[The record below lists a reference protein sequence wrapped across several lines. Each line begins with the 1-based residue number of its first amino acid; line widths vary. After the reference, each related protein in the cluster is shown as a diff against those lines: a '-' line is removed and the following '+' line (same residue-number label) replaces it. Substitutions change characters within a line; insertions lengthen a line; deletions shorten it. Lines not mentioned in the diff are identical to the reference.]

1 MFEFAHRVGNQAG
14 RPRFRFEQE
23 TELKTIIG
31 LRWWIIALVCA
42 GTIVNYLS
50 RNALGVMA
58 PELKTLLHMNTQQY
72 SYVVG
77 AFQIGYTIMQPVCGL
92 VIDLIGLRLGFALFA
107 CLWSATGML
116 HGLASGW
123 LSLAALR
130 GLMGLSE
137 AVAIPAGMK
146 VVAEW
151 FPNRE
156 KSVAVGYFNAG
167 TSLGSLLAPPLVVF
181 LSLRYGWQSAFA
193 VTGALG
199 FVWAA
204 VWYLFYR
211 APTDHARIGD
221 NERAAIIEGQ
231 TPVAAHAQ
239 DRRRIREVLGTR
251 RFWAIAQARFFAEPA
266 WQTFSFW
273 IPLYLATERHMD
285 LKQIA
290 LFAWLPFLAADVGGL
305 FGGYLSPFLM
315 KRLRVPLIWSRV
327 AGVVLGA
334 FMMIGPAC
342 IGLVASPYQA
352 IALFC
357 VGGFAHQ
364 MISALVNTLAADVF
378 EPGEVGTAAGFAG
391 VAAWIGGLGF
401 SLMVG
406 ALADKIGYTPLFG
419 ALGAFDLIGAT
430 LLVILM
436 RGVSR
441 DARLHRVENGASS
454 AA

>member
-1 MFEFAHRVGNQAG
+1 M
-14 RPRFRFEQE
+14 
-23 TELKTIIG
+23 KTIAG

-50 RNALGVMA
+50 RNSLGVMA
-58 PELKTLLHMNTQQY
+58 PELMKLLHMSTQQY

-77 AFQIGYTIMQPVCGL
+77 AFQIGYTVMQPVCGL
-92 VIDLIGLRLGFALFA
+92 IIDLIGLRLGFALFA
-107 CLWSATGML
+107 CLWSFTGVF
-116 HGLASGW
+116 HGLAGGW

-151 FPNRE
+151 FPDRE

-199 FVWAA
+199 FFWAA
-204 VWYLFYR
+204 AWYLLYR
-211 APTDHARIGD
+211 SPADHTRISEA
-221 NERAAIIEGQ
+221 ERDTISRGQ
-231 TPVAAHAQ
+231 TPAAP
-239 DRRRIREVLGTR
+239 RRRSVREVLSTR
-251 RFWAIAQARFFAEPA
+251 HFWAIAQARFFAEPA

-273 IPLYLATERHMD
+273 IPLYLATQRHMD

-290 LFAWLPFLAADVGGL
+290 LFAWLPFLAADLGGL

-315 KRLRVPLIWSRV
+315 KHLRMPLIRSRIT
-327 AGVVLGA
+327 GVVLGA
-334 FMMIGPAC
+334 LMMLGSAS

-378 EPGEVGTAAGFAG
+378 DPSEVGTVAGFAG
-391 VAAWIGGLGF
+391 MAAWIGGLGF
-401 SLMVG
+401 SLLVG
-406 ALADKIGYTPLFG
+406 ALADSIGYTPLFG

-430 LLVILM
+430 LLIVLM
-436 RGVSR
+436 RGASR
-441 DARLHRVENGASS
+441 DAQPHPARSNTGTTA
-454 AA
+454 

>member
-1 MFEFAHRVGNQAG
+1 
-14 RPRFRFEQE
+14 
-23 TELKTIIG
+23 LKTIIG
-31 LRWWIIALVCA
+31 LRWWIIALVCV

-58 PELKTLLHMNTQQY
+58 PELMQLLHMSTQQY

-77 AFQIGYTIMQPVCGL
+77 AFQVGYMLMQPVCGL
-92 VIDLIGLRLGFALFA
+92 IIDLIGLRLGFALFA
-107 CLWSATGML
+107 CLWSMVGVL
-116 HGLASGW
+116 HGFASGW

-204 VWYLFYR
+204 AWYVLYR
-211 APTDHARIGD
+211 SPADHARISAA
-221 NERAAIIEGQ
+221 ERDTIVGGQ
-231 TPVAAHAQ
+231 TRGAPQ
-239 DRRRIREVLGTR
+239 RRSIREVLRTR

-273 IPLYLATERHMD
+273 IPLYLATQRHMD

-290 LFAWLPFLAADVGGL
+290 LFAWLPFLAADLGGL

-315 KRLRVPLIWSRV
+315 KYLRMPLVWSRV

-342 IGLVASPYQA
+342 IGLVASPYEA

-378 EPGEVGTAAGFAG
+378 DPSEVGTVAGFAG
-391 VAAWIGGLGF
+391 MSAWVGGLGF
-401 SLMVG
+401 SLLVG
-406 ALADKIGYTPLFG
+406 ALADSIGYGPLFG
-419 ALGAFDLIGAT
+419 ALGAFDLIGAA

-441 DARLHRVENGASS
+441 DAPAGQLDSGAST

>member
-1 MFEFAHRVGNQAG
+1 M
-14 RPRFRFEQE
+14 
-23 TELKTIIG
+23 LKTVIG
-31 LRWWIIALVCA
+31 LRWWIIALVCV

-58 PELKTLLHMNTQQY
+58 AELKPLLNMSTQQY

-92 VIDLIGLRLGFALFA
+92 IIDVIGLRLGFALFA
-107 CLWSATGML
+107 CLWSATGMA
-116 HGLASGW
+116 HGLVSGW
-123 LSLAALR
+123 MSLAALR

-167 TSLGSLLAPPLVVF
+167 TSLGSLFAPPLVVF
-181 LSLRYGWQSAFA
+181 LSLRFGWQSAFA
-193 VTGALG
+193 VTGAMG

-204 VWYLFYR
+204 FWYWLYR
-211 APTDHARIGD
+211 SPADHPRISEK
-221 NERAAIIEGQ
+221 ERATIAAGQ
-231 TPVAAHAQ
+231 TPHPKHGEK
-239 DRRRIREVLGTR
+239 RRIREVLGTR

-290 LFAWLPFLAADVGGL
+290 MFAWLPFLAADLGGL

-315 KRLRVPLIWSRV
+315 KRFRVPLIASRIT
-327 AGVVLGA
+327 GVVLGA

-342 IGLVASPYQA
+342 IGLVASPYEA

-391 VAAWIGGLGF
+391 MAAWIGGLGF
-401 SLMVG
+401 SLIVG
-406 ALADKIGYTPLFG
+406 ALADTVGYGPLFI
-419 ALGAFDLIGAT
+419 ALGAFDLIGAF
-430 LLVILM
+430 LLVVLM
-436 RGVSR
+436 RGVKG
-441 DARLHRVENGASS
+441 DARLQSVPN
-454 AA
+454 

>member
-1 MFEFAHRVGNQAG
+1 M
-14 RPRFRFEQE
+14 
-23 TELKTIIG
+23 KTIAG

-50 RNALGVMA
+50 RNSLGVMA
-58 PELKTLLHMNTQQY
+58 PQLMGLLHMSTRQY

-77 AFQIGYTIMQPVCGL
+77 AFQIGYTVMQPVCGL
-92 VIDLIGLRLGFALFA
+92 IIDLIGLRLGFALFA
-107 CLWSATGML
+107 CLWSLTGVF
-116 HGLASGW
+116 HGLAGGW

-151 FPNRE
+151 FPDRE

-199 FVWAA
+199 FFWAA
-204 VWYLFYR
+204 AWYLLYR
-211 APTDHARIGD
+211 SPADHTRLGETERDAISRGQAPLA
-221 NERAAIIEGQ
+221 
-231 TPVAAHAQ
+231 P
-239 DRRRIREVLGTR
+239 RRRSVREVLRTR

-273 IPLYLATERHMD
+273 IPLYLATQRHMD

-290 LFAWLPFLAADVGGL
+290 LFAWLPFLAADLGGL

-315 KRLRVPLIWSRV
+315 KHLRMPLIRSRIT
-327 AGVVLGA
+327 GVVLGA
-334 FMMIGPAC
+334 LMMLGPAS

-378 EPGEVGTAAGFAG
+378 DPSEVGTVAGFAG
-391 VAAWIGGLGF
+391 MAAWIGGLGF
-401 SLMVG
+401 SLLVG
-406 ALADKIGYTPLFG
+406 ALADSIGYTPLFG

-430 LLVILM
+430 LLIVLM
-436 RGVSR
+436 RGASR
-441 DARLHRVENGASS
+441 DAQPHPARSNTGTIA
-454 AA
+454 

>member
-1 MFEFAHRVGNQAG
+1 
-14 RPRFRFEQE
+14 
-23 TELKTIIG
+23 LKRTITG

-50 RNALGVMA
+50 RNSLGVLA
-58 PELKTLLHMNTQQY
+58 PELKTLLHMSTQQY
-72 SYVVG
+72 SYVVA
-77 AFQIGYTIMQPVCGL
+77 AFQVGYTIMQPVCGL
-92 VIDLIGLRLGFALFA
+92 IIDLIGLRIGFAVFA
-107 CLWSATGML
+107 CLWSLVGCL
-116 HGLASGW
+116 HGFASGW
-123 LSLAALR
+123 ISLAALR

-151 FPNRE
+151 FPNKE

-181 LSLRYGWQSAFA
+181 LSLHYGWRSAFA
-193 VTGALG
+193 VTGAMG
-199 FVWAA
+199 FFWAA
-204 VWYLFYR
+204 AWFLFYR
-211 APTDHARIGD
+211 SPADHARISD
-221 NERAAIIEGQ
+221 KERDAIFSGQ
-231 TPVAAHAQ
+231 SAIGIDAGK
-239 DRRRIREVLGTR
+239 RGIRSVLGTR

-273 IPLYLATERHMD
+273 IPLYLVTERHMD
-285 LKQIA
+285 LKEIA
-290 LFAWLPFLAADVGGL
+290 LFAWLPFLAADLGGL

-315 KRLRVPLIWSRV
+315 KHLRVPLIWSRI

-334 FMMIGPAC
+334 VMMIGPAC

-364 MISALVNTLAADVF
+364 MISALVNTLSADVF
-378 EPGEVGTAAGFAG
+378 EPGEVGTASGFAG
-391 VAAWIGGLGF
+391 MAAWTGGLGF
-401 SLMVG
+401 SLLVG
-406 ALADKIGYTPLFG
+406 ALADSIGYKPLFA

-436 RGVSR
+436 RGQTR
-441 DARLHRVENGASS
+441 EPGLKTA
-454 AA
+454 

>member
-1 MFEFAHRVGNQAG
+1 M
-14 RPRFRFEQE
+14 E
-23 TELKTIIG
+23 TQILKTVIG

-58 PELKTLLHMNTQQY
+58 AELKTLMNMSTQQY

-77 AFQIGYTIMQPVCGL
+77 AFQVGYTIMQPVCGL
-92 VIDLIGLRLGFALFA
+92 IIDVIGLRLGFALFA
-107 CLWSATGML
+107 CLWSATGIA
-116 HGLASGW
+116 HAFAAGW
-123 LSLAALR
+123 MSLAALR

-181 LSLRYGWQSAFA
+181 LSLRYGWQSAFV
-193 VTGALG
+193 VTGAMG
-199 FVWAA
+199 FIWAA
-204 VWYLFYR
+204 FWYWLYR
-211 APTDHARIGD
+211 APGEHPRISKQEHG
-221 NERAAIIEGQ
+221 AIVDGQ
-231 TPVAAHAQ
+231 TPLAHRSQ
-239 DRRRIREVLGTR
+239 GKRRISEVLGTR

-285 LKQIA
+285 LKHIA
-290 LFAWLPFLAADVGGL
+290 MFAWLPFLAADLGGL

-315 KRLRVPLIWSRV
+315 KRFRLPLVASRI

-342 IGLVASPYQA
+342 IGLVASPYEA

-364 MISALVNTLAADVF
+364 MISALVNTLTADVF

-391 VAAWIGGLGF
+391 MAAWIGGLGF
-401 SLMVG
+401 SLVVG
-406 ALADKIGYTPLFG
+406 ALADSIGYTPLFA
-419 ALGAFDLIGAT
+419 ALGAFDLIGAA
-430 LLVILM
+430 LLIVLM
-436 RGVSR
+436 RGVKS
-441 DARLHRVENGASS
+441 DANPRETAQS

>member
-1 MFEFAHRVGNQAG
+1 
-14 RPRFRFEQE
+14 
-23 TELKTIIG
+23 LKRTITG

-50 RNALGVMA
+50 RNSLGVLA
-58 PELKTLLHMNTQQY
+58 PELKTLLHMSTQQY
-72 SYVVG
+72 SYVVA
-77 AFQIGYTIMQPVCGL
+77 AFQVGYTIMQPVCGL
-92 VIDLIGLRLGFALFA
+92 IIDLIGLRIGFAIFA
-107 CLWSATGML
+107 CLWSLVGCL
-116 HGLASGW
+116 HGFANGW
-123 LSLAALR
+123 MSLAALR

-151 FPNRE
+151 FPNKE

-181 LSLRYGWQSAFA
+181 LSLHYGWRSAFA

-199 FVWAA
+199 FFWAA
-204 VWYLFYR
+204 AWFLFYR
-211 APTDHARIGD
+211 SPAEHTRISD
-221 NERAAIIEGQ
+221 NERDTILLGQSAIGIG
-231 TPVAAHAQ
+231 TGK
-239 DRRRIREVLGTR
+239 RGLRSVLGTR

-273 IPLYLATERHMD
+273 IPLYLVTERHMD
-285 LKQIA
+285 LKEIA
-290 LFAWLPFLAADVGGL
+290 LFAWLPFLAADLGGL

-315 KRLRVPLIWSRV
+315 KHLRVPLIWSRI

-334 FMMIGPAC
+334 VMMIGPAC
-342 IGLVASPYQA
+342 IGFVASPYQA

-364 MISALVNTLAADVF
+364 MISALVNTLSADVF
-378 EPGEVGTAAGFAG
+378 EPGEVGTASGFAG
-391 VAAWIGGLGF
+391 MAAWIGGLGF
-401 SLMVG
+401 SLLVG
-406 ALADKIGYTPLFG
+406 ALADSIGYKPLFA

-436 RGVSR
+436 RGQTREPGVKT
-441 DARLHRVENGASS
+441 ALPV
-454 AA
+454 

>member
-1 MFEFAHRVGNQAG
+1 
-14 RPRFRFEQE
+14 
-23 TELKTIIG
+23 LKTIAG
-31 LRWWIIALVCA
+31 LRWWIIALVCL

-58 PELKTLLHMNTQQY
+58 AELKTLMNMSTQQY

-77 AFQIGYTIMQPVCGL
+77 AFQIGYTVMQPVCGL
-92 VIDLIGLRLGFALFA
+92 IIDIIGLRLGFALFA
-107 CLWSATGML
+107 CLWSATGVAHAFAGSWM
-116 HGLASGW
+116 
-123 LSLAALR
+123 SLAAMR

-146 VVAEW
+146 AVAEW

-167 TSLGSLLAPPLVVF
+167 TSLGSLFAPPLVVF
-181 LSLRYGWQSAFA
+181 LSLRYGWQSAFV
-193 VTGALG
+193 VTGAMG

-204 VWYLFYR
+204 LWYWLYR
-211 APTDHARIGD
+211 SPEQHHRISRKELSFIKD
-221 NERAAIIEGQ
+221 GQ
-231 TPVAAHAQ
+231 STAGTGAH
-239 DRRRIREVLGTR
+239 DKRRIREVLGTR

-290 LFAWLPFLAADVGGL
+290 MFAWLPFLAADLGGL

-315 KRLRVPLIWSRV
+315 KRFRVPLVWSRV

-342 IGLVASPYQA
+342 IGLVASPYEA

-391 VAAWIGGLGF
+391 MAAWIAGLSF
-401 SLMVG
+401 SLVVG
-406 ALADKIGYTPLFG
+406 ALADSIGYAPLFG
-419 ALGAFDLIGAT
+419 ALGAFDLIGAV

-436 RGVSR
+436 RGVSVGEPHPTTE
-441 DARLHRVENGASS
+441 ARS
-454 AA
+454 A

>member
-1 MFEFAHRVGNQAG
+1 M
-14 RPRFRFEQE
+14 
-23 TELKTIIG
+23 KTVIG

-58 PELKTLLHMNTQQY
+58 AELKTLMNMSTQQY
-72 SYVVG
+72 SYVVA
-77 AFQIGYTIMQPVCGL
+77 AFQVGYTIMQPVCGL
-92 VIDLIGLRLGFALFA
+92 VIDVIGLRLGFALFA
-107 CLWSATGML
+107 CLWSATGIA
-116 HGLASGW
+116 HAFATGW
-123 LSLAALR
+123 ISLAALR

-167 TSLGSLLAPPLVVF
+167 TSLGSLFAPPLVVF
-181 LSLRYGWQSAFA
+181 LSLRYGWQSAFV
-193 VTGALG
+193 VTGAMG

-204 VWYLFYR
+204 FWYWLYR
-211 APTDHARIGD
+211 APGEHPRIG
-221 NERAAIIEGQ
+221 EKEHRAIVDGQ
-231 TPVAAHAQ
+231 TPVAQ
-239 DRRRIREVLGTR
+239 RSQGQRRIREVLGTR

-285 LKQIA
+285 LKHIA
-290 LFAWLPFLAADVGGL
+290 MFAWLPFLAADLGGL

-315 KRLRVPLIWSRV
+315 KRFRLPLVASRI

-342 IGLVASPYQA
+342 IGLVASPYEA

-391 VAAWIGGLGF
+391 MAAWIGGLGF
-401 SLMVG
+401 SLVVG
-406 ALADKIGYTPLFG
+406 ALADSIGYTPLFA
-419 ALGAFDLIGAT
+419 ALGAFDLIGAA
-430 LLVILM
+430 LLIVLM
-436 RGVSR
+436 RGVKG
-441 DARLHRVENGASS
+441 DADPRGTAHE

>member
-1 MFEFAHRVGNQAG
+1 M
-14 RPRFRFEQE
+14 
-23 TELKTIIG
+23 KTIAG

-50 RNALGVMA
+50 RNSLGVMA
-58 PELKTLLHMNTQQY
+58 PELMKLLHMSTQQY

-77 AFQIGYTIMQPVCGL
+77 AFQIGYTVMQPVCGL
-92 VIDLIGLRLGFALFA
+92 IIDLIGLRLGFALFA
-107 CLWSATGML
+107 CLWSFTGVF
-116 HGLASGW
+116 HGLAGGW

-151 FPNRE
+151 FPDRE

-199 FVWAA
+199 FFWAA
-204 VWYLFYR
+204 AWYLLYR
-211 APTDHARIGD
+211 SPADHTRISEA
-221 NERAAIIEGQ
+221 ERDTISRGQ
-231 TPVAAHAQ
+231 TPAAP
-239 DRRRIREVLGTR
+239 RRRSVREVLSTR

-273 IPLYLATERHMD
+273 IPLYLATQRHMD

-290 LFAWLPFLAADVGGL
+290 LFAWLPFLAADLGGL

-315 KRLRVPLIWSRV
+315 KHLRMPLIRSRIT
-327 AGVVLGA
+327 GVVLGA
-334 FMMIGPAC
+334 LMMLGPAS

-378 EPGEVGTAAGFAG
+378 DPSEVGTVAGFAG
-391 VAAWIGGLGF
+391 MAAWIGGLGF
-401 SLMVG
+401 SLLVG
-406 ALADKIGYTPLFG
+406 ALADSIGYTPLFG

-430 LLVILM
+430 LLIVLM
-436 RGVSR
+436 RGASR
-441 DARLHRVENGASS
+441 DAQPHPARSNTGTTA
-454 AA
+454 

>member
-1 MFEFAHRVGNQAG
+1 MRTV
-14 RPRFRFEQE
+14 
-23 TELKTIIG
+23 IG
-31 LRWWIIALVCA
+31 LRWWIIALVCC

-58 PELKTLLHMNTQQY
+58 PELKTLLPMSTQQY

-77 AFQIGYTIMQPVCGL
+77 AFQVGYTIMQPVCGL
-92 VIDLIGLRLGFALFA
+92 VVDLIGLRIGFALFA
-107 CLWSATGML
+107 CLWSATGVL
-116 HGLASGW
+116 HGLAESW
-123 LSLAALR
+123 MSLAALR

-199 FVWAA
+199 FVWAGL
-204 VWYLFYR
+204 WYWLYR
-211 APTDHARIGD
+211 PPAAHPRIGRK
-221 NERAAIIEGQ
+221 ELATIAEGQ
-231 TPVAAHAQ
+231 TPYESASTDHRKVRA
-239 DRRRIREVLGTR
+239 VLGTR

-290 LFAWLPFLAADVGGL
+290 LFAWLPFLAADLGGL

-315 KRLRVPLIWSRV
+315 KRLRVPLIASRIT
-327 AGVVLGA
+327 GVVLGA

-378 EPGEVGTAAGFAG
+378 EPGEVGTVAGFAG
-391 VAAWIGGLGF
+391 MAAWIGGLGF
-401 SLMVG
+401 SLIVG

-436 RGVSR
+436 RGASR
-441 DARLHRVENGASS
+441 TRRRQPVDHGAGR

>member
-1 MFEFAHRVGNQAG
+1 MKR
-14 RPRFRFEQE
+14 
-23 TELKTIIG
+23 TITG

-50 RNALGVMA
+50 RNSLGVLA
-58 PELKTLLHMNTQQY
+58 PELKTLLHMSTQQY
-72 SYVVG
+72 SYVVA
-77 AFQIGYTIMQPVCGL
+77 AFQVGYTIMQPVCGL
-92 VIDLIGLRLGFALFA
+92 IIDLIGLRIGFAVFA
-107 CLWSATGML
+107 CLWSLVGCL
-116 HGLASGW
+116 HGFASGW
-123 LSLAALR
+123 ISLAALR

-151 FPNRE
+151 FPNKE

-181 LSLRYGWQSAFA
+181 LSLHYGWRSAFA
-193 VTGALG
+193 VTGAMG
-199 FVWAA
+199 FFWAA
-204 VWYLFYR
+204 AWFLFYR
-211 APTDHARIGD
+211 SPADHARISD
-221 NERAAIIEGQ
+221 KERDAIFSGQ
-231 TPVAAHAQ
+231 SAIGIDAGKRGIHS
-239 DRRRIREVLGTR
+239 VLGTR
-251 RFWAIAQARFFAEPA
+251 RFRAIAQARFFAEPA

-273 IPLYLATERHMD
+273 IPLYLVTERHMD
-285 LKQIA
+285 LKEIA
-290 LFAWLPFLAADVGGL
+290 LFAWLPFLAADLGGL

-315 KRLRVPLIWSRV
+315 KHLRVPLIWSRI

-334 FMMIGPAC
+334 VMMIGPAC

-364 MISALVNTLAADVF
+364 MISALVNTLSADVF
-378 EPGEVGTAAGFAG
+378 EPGEVGTASGFAG
-391 VAAWIGGLGF
+391 MAAWTGGLGF
-401 SLMVG
+401 SLLVG
-406 ALADKIGYTPLFG
+406 ALADSIGYKPLFA

-436 RGVSR
+436 RGQTR
-441 DARLHRVENGASS
+441 EPGLKTA
-454 AA
+454 